1 MLRPYRPAGLVA
13 LVAVL
18 VVGLGGC
25 SAATSSP
32 STSSPSTSS
41 PSTTEESP
49 GATSS
54 APPQGVDL
62 VAATGGQ
69 PCGVLATESAVWVSL
84 ADAGTLLRLDPQT
97 GETLGSTPLDR
108 TPCEILAAAGSL
120 WVVTQSGVVDRVDP
134 ATGAVVA
141 RIEVGE
147 ASYEAAWAAG
157 SVWVSNR
164 GSGTLSR
171 IDPGTDRVVAT
182 LRLPIAHP
190 GGLVAVGRT
199 LWVGNDGSGETDVV
213 VLDTAT
219 SATRRVAV
227 GPRPAYVASAGGAVW
242 FSLVERSS
250 VARVDP
256 RTRTVLGTSPA
267 GARPVNLAP
276 GEDGRSV
283 WVPDDAGDV
292 VTRLDART
300 GSVVASLGV
309 GAGPAVVD
317 AGPDGRIWVTL
328 YDAGEVW
335 ALDPDAG

>member
-1 MLRPYRPAGLVA
+1 M
-13 LVAVL
+13 
-18 VVGLGGC
+18 
-25 SAATSSP
+25 
-32 STSSPSTSS
+32 
-41 PSTTEESP
+41 
-49 GATSS
+49 
-54 APPQGVDL
+54 
-62 VAATGGQ
+62 
-69 PCGVLATESAVWVSL
+69 LATASAVWVSL
-84 ADAGTLLRLDPQT
+84 ADTGTLLRLDPKT
-97 GETLGSTPLDR
+97 GATLGSTALDR
-108 TPCEILAAAGSL
+108 TPCEILSAAGSL

-171 IDPGTDRVVAT
+171 IDPATDRVVAT
-182 LRLPIAHP
+182 VRLPIPHP

-199 LWVGNDGSGETDVV
+199 LWIGNDGSGATDVV

-219 SATRRVAV
+219 SATRRVPV
-227 GPRPAYVASAGGAVW
+227 GPRPAYVTSAGGAVW

-256 RTRTVLGTSPA
+256 RTRSVLGTSPA

-276 GEDGRSV
+276 GADGRSV

-300 GSVVASLGV
+300 GAVMATVPV

-317 AGPDGRIWVTL
+317 AGPDGRVWVTL